1 MSNLAQ
7 TTNDI
12 KNGSILNLDG
22 QLWQVIKFQHVKPGK
37 GPAFV
42 RTTIKNVLSGKIVD
56 KTFNAGMKMDFETV
70 DNRTLQYS
78 YEDGDNFVF
87 MDMTTF
93 DQIMIPKTL
102 VGDKAKYLLEGTDCI
117 VSFHDGQPLSVELPA
132 SVVLTITH
140 TEPGLQGN
148 RSNAGTKPATVETGA
163 EIHIP
168 LFIGE
173 GEKVKVN
180 TDDGSYRPR
189 ELRSATR
196 THRSR
201 TCGRGLASH
210 AGAPPTVK
218 KRISLY
224 GTFDRSSQGS
234 EHVV

>member
-93 DQIMIPKTL
+93 DQIMIPKTR

-117 VSFHDGQPLSVELPA
+117 VSSTTA
-132 SVVLTITH
+132 SRCRWNCRHPSCSPSPTPSRVCRVTVRTRA
-140 TEPGLQGN
+140 PSRPPSRPVPKS
-148 RSNAGTKPATVETGA
+148 RS
-163 EIHIP
+163 
-168 LFIGE
+168 LC
-173 GEKVKVN
+173 
-180 TDDGSYRPR
+180 S
-189 ELRSATR
+189 SAR
-196 THRSR
+196 ARR
-201 TCGRGLASH
+201 
-210 AGAPPTVK
+210 
-218 KRISLY
+218 
-224 GTFDRSSQGS
+224 
-234 EHVV
+234 

>member
-102 VGDKAKYLLEGTDCI
+102 VGDKAKYLLEGTYCI
-117 VSFHDGQPLSVELPA
+117 VSFHDRQPLSV
-132 SVVLTITH
+132 
-140 TEPGLQGN
+140 LQGN

-163 EIHIP
+163 EIQVP

-180 TDDGSYRPR
+180 TDDGSYLGR
-189 ELRSATR
+189 EN
-196 THRSR
+196 
-201 TCGRGLASH
+201 
-210 AGAPPTVK
+210 
-218 KRISLY
+218 
-224 GTFDRSSQGS
+224 
-234 EHVV
+234 